1 VKKLPLYPALPFPP
15 VQKVSGLD
23 QDSDCTLCPLANN
36 NPKGQRCLAA
46 EGTPGG
52 LLIVGE
58 HPTEVERRLGRQFT
72 SAGGRWVRDIL
83 DKYAPQTPRVFA
95 TGLGC
100 LPPYKGSDDDIEAAT
115 SACRPY
121 LARVLEET
129 KPSRVLLFGPQAGE
143 SFLGRSFNALS
154 VRRGYSWC
162 FVRDASG
169 KERPTPVF
177 LLPRLSEIN
186 GNRLIAR
193 AVEADLAEILSDR
206 VTLYPEPLF
215 DDYEIIETVDDA
227 KAAYEALGIGPY
239 VATDVEASGTMFERD
254 FRIECIATSMGR
266 RTFVWPREAIEDPR
280 ISYWLARILREYDH
294 TSWNGQYDFCAIE
307 CDRKIPLTLSPNH
320 LHADGLCRRPGFGKF
335 NLQSD
340 ARLKRKLRDA
350 DASATLEVAAEL
362 VGMGGHKEENHAA
375 VDAICVEL
383 RKLALSSELTPT
395 GKKRKVP
402 PLQYV
407 DAALVPPEWHA
418 ALNNGAAPEK
428 FAHRF
433 VPREIEHR
441 YVALD
446 ACSTYYLEDWANNAL
461 MSWPDDGLLTI
472 WDEVSKPAMWAW
484 ARATMNGFPTDK
496 DSVALL
502 ADYLKTEADLVLKQ
516 IHAYRPGLN
525 PASTKQ
531 MGEYMT
537 SLGLKS
543 PRLTDGGQPSWA
555 KEILE
560 GLKDKHPV
568 IPLLLRHRL
577 LTDVNGDQVAGLLPD
592 IRSDGKVHPSFLL
605 DGTGCMPAGELVL
618 TNRGYLRVEDVRI
631 GDSVITHL
639 GRKQAVTLSVINSP
653 APIYKTTLTNGI
665 TLRTTGNHQFWTG
678 SAWIR
683 ADKLQPGDPV
693 SVHSAA
699 PEAWAPI
706 EGWPFEVSSWGR
718 VRHSET
724 GTIRSLAKKGK
735 WGHLKV
741 VLTRNGARNRIGG
754 DRKDFPVHRLVLEAF
769 HRKSLPGEEVRHL
782 NGIAW
787 DNTIWNLTWGS
798 SQENG
803 RDAAKH
809 GTMSHRRAQHSI
821 LKLTQA
827 IVDQIRAL
835 PRPPRGGRF
844 KNTNAV
850 SDAALAAKYGV
861 TRECIR
867 DIRCGLRWQNEDHIV
882 GKQAQFAI
890 VAVHSVE
897 LQAADVTYG
906 LTVAE
911 DSSHVTGGVVTHNTG
926 RPSSKEPNFFNRLK
940 GRDEQSRELGTLL
953 RSCHAAPPGWTIIEA
968 DEGQIEVRKA
978 ADLSRDPAMLAML
991 NSGVD
996 FHTQSAQKFAPV
1008 MGLDY
1013 EKMSKEE
1020 QDLFREKSKCFHPD
1034 TEVLTRHGWRKIADL
1049 ARTPEWRTTEVMQ
1062 AIPGSDGSVK
1072 LEWILPDEVYTKKH
1086 PSKKLIW
1093 LKNES
1098 IDLRVTPDHRMLQWT
1113 DSGYSQVVT
1122 PAKFGRQGYWKC
1134 AGSFD
1139 SYEASESL
1147 DLLRLAVAVQADGSY
1162 NVSGSGIRFGFSK
1175 KRKRDRLC
1183 ALLTAAALP
1192 YTENYYEQTK
1202 VWSIYIKASGAKT
1215 LRLLLDPDKT
1225 MPWSWLLLGPEERR
1239 VICDEVA
1246 HWDGHV
1252 IKGGRSYHF
1261 ATSIE
1266 KNADVLQ
1273 AIAASVDRKTRKVR
1287 TATGW
1292 LLSVKDRGYAKGR
1305 NVERTELDYVDEVAC
1320 LSVPSSYVLVRDRG
1334 VPVITG
1340 QTSNFAAIY
1349 EIPAELGFMLSKRL
1363 GVDRKVGEELGQAL
1377 FKTYTGL
1384 RAFMDAEYAESWRTG
1399 RSRTFWKGKPG
1410 RSRPLWQMGKNPPT
1424 LPELEAALKAE
1435 KRGGFKT
1442 ESKYDKTE
1450 ARATY
1455 NGAVQGSSVDII
1467 TSMLWSVC
1475 CFLDEH
1481 TNGGLFLLQIYDSI
1495 MLMVRDEDVEKTLEF
1510 LIALMKDELPE
1521 RQGYMDGVPLSVDV
1535 KKGKSWGSLEKVKHA
1550 KKQ

>member
-1 VKKLPLYPALPFPP
+1 MKKLPLYPTLPYPP
-15 VQKVSGLD
+15 VQRVSGLD
-23 QDSDCTLCPLANN
+23 QDSNCSLCPLANN

-100 LPPYKGSDDDIEAAT
+100 LPPYKGSDEDIEAAT

-121 LARVLEET
+121 LSCVFTET
-129 KPSRVLLFGPQAGE
+129 RPTMVLLFGPQAGE

-154 VRRGYSWC
+154 VRRGYGWC
-162 FVRDASG
+162 FVLDDTGRDQ
-169 KERPTPVF
+169 PVPVF

-193 AVEADLAEILSDR
+193 AVEEDLAEILQGR
-206 VTLYPEPLF
+206 VALHPEPLF
-215 DDYEIIETVDDA
+215 DDYEIIETVEDA
-227 KAAYEALGIGPY
+227 KAAHEALGIGPY
-239 VATDVEASGTMFERD
+239 VATDVEASGTMFEKD

-266 RTFVWPREAIEDPR
+266 RTFVWPRAAIEDPR
-280 ISYWLARILREYDH
+280 ISYWLARVLREYDH

-307 CDRKIPLTLSPNH
+307 CEPKIKIPTLGPEGGRSFRQCPDPPH
-320 LHADGLCRRPGFGKF
+320 TDGLCTRPNFGKF

-383 RKLALSSELTPT
+383 RKLALSSELTPK

-407 DAALVPPEWHA
+407 DASLVPPEWHA
-418 ALNNGAAPEK
+418 ALNNGASPEK

-433 VPREIEHR
+433 VPLSIEHR

-446 ACSTYYLEDWANNAL
+446 ACSTYYLEEWANNAL
-461 MSWPDDGLLTI
+461 VSWPDDGLLTI

-496 DSVALL
+496 EAVALL

-516 IHAYRPGLN
+516 IHAHRPGLN

-543 PRLTDGGQPSWA
+543 PRLTEGGQPSWA

-592 IRSDGKVHPSFLL
+592 IRSDGRVHPSYLL
-605 DGTGCMPAGELVL
+605 DGTG
-618 TNRGYLRVEDVRI
+618 
-631 GDSVITHL
+631 
-639 GRKQAVTLSVINSP
+639 
-653 APIYKTTLTNGI
+653 
-665 TLRTTGNHQFWTG
+665 
-678 SAWIR
+678 
-683 ADKLQPGDPV
+683 
-693 SVHSAA
+693 
-699 PEAWAPI
+699 
-706 EGWPFEVSSWGR
+706 
-718 VRHSET
+718 
-724 GTIRSLAKKGK
+724 
-735 WGHLKV
+735 
-741 VLTRNGARNRIGG
+741 
-754 DRKDFPVHRLVLEAF
+754 
-769 HRKSLPGEEVRHL
+769 
-782 NGIAW
+782 
-787 DNTIWNLTWGS
+787 
-798 SQENG
+798 
-803 RDAAKH
+803 
-809 GTMSHRRAQHSI
+809 
-821 LKLTQA
+821 
-827 IVDQIRAL
+827 
-835 PRPPRGGRF
+835 
-844 KNTNAV
+844 
-850 SDAALAAKYGV
+850 
-861 TRECIR
+861 
-867 DIRCGLRWQNEDHIV
+867 
-882 GKQAQFAI
+882 
-890 VAVHSVE
+890 
-897 LQAADVTYG
+897 
-906 LTVAE
+906 
-911 DSSHVTGGVVTHNTG
+911 TG

-991 NSGVD
+991 NSGID

-1062 AIPGSDGSVK
+1062 AIPGMDGSVK
-1072 LEWILPDEVYTKKH
+1072 LEWILPDEVYTKNH

-1162 NVSGSGIRFGFSK
+1162 NVSGAGIRFGFSK

-1202 VWSIYIKASGAKT
+1202 VWSIYIKASGAKV
-1215 LRLLLDPDKT
+1215 LRRLLDPDKT

-1239 VICDEVA
+1239 VICDEAA
-1246 HWDGHV
+1246 HWDGSI

-1287 TATGW
+1287 SATGW

-1305 NVERTELDYVDEVAC
+1305 NVARTELEYTDEVAC

-1363 GVDRKVGEELGQAL
+1363 GVERKVGEELGRAL

-1424 LPELEAALKAE
+1424 LPELEVALTAE

-1467 TSMLWSVC
+1467 TSMLWLVC
-1475 CFLDEH
+1475 RFLDEH

-1521 RQGYMDGVPLSVDV
+1521 RQGYMSGVPLSVDV
-1535 KKGKSWGSLEKVKHA
+1535 KKGKSWGSLEKVKQA
-1550 KKQ
+1550 KKT